1 MTQQWFPKKLNIYE
15 KKLKN
20 GSCHFHIEAKNAN
33 HFFIGIYVK
42 AGSRFEKKE
51 EAGISHFLEH
61 MMFRGSKENPS
72 FLDLAQ
78 KFEAFGGE
86 WNAATGHEHTE
97 YTYLGLSDASIPITQ
112 LFGELLANPLLL
124 NPEKEKQIILREI
137 EDEMN
142 EFDEF
147 LDLDFHSGKLI
158 WKEEG
163 FQSPITGEKT
173 TVVNLGIEHLR
184 AYHSLHY
191 VAENIIICT
200 FGSVDREE
208 IQKTVEDSFHFPQRK
223 NDEFQLKKE
232 EEKKSSELP
241 LLKFVKNTD
250 NQYQVQLNFLAKGEW
265 SNKTSFHALICHI
278 LANGFSSRLSKSL
291 REEKGLVYN
300 VSSYLSSFVDRG
312 FLSINYACTKE
323 HFFLAFLELLLVLKG
338 LKENGITEEELIRA
352 KRQETLE
359 SINLIHDPEAYSFYL
374 ARHKHWNKEL
384 DMEASFKEIESIQ
397 KENIQQEIKD
407 LFQASKTLLVV
418 MGGEELKWE
427 KECKKLIIEYL
438 S

>member
-1 MTQQWFPKKLNIYE
+1 MTQKWLPKKLNIYE

-20 GSCHFHIEAKNAN
+20 GSSHFHIEAKNAN

-42 AGSRFEKKE
+42 VGSRFEKKE

-72 FLDLAQ
+72 FLDLAE

-97 YTYLGLSDASIPITQ
+97 YTYLGLSDASIPITK

-163 FQSPITGEKT
+163 FQSPITGEKKT
-173 TVVNLGIEHLR
+173 LAHLGIEHLR
-184 AYHSLHY
+184 DYHSLHY

-200 FGSVDREE
+200 WGNVDREE
-208 IQKTVEDSFHFPQRK
+208 IQKTVENSFHFPQQK
-223 NDEFQLKKE
+223 NNEFQLRKE
-232 EEKKSSELP
+232 EEKEILEFP
-241 LLKFVKNTD
+241 FLKFVKNTD
-250 NQYQVQLNFLAKGEW
+250 NQYQVQLNFQSQGEW
-265 SNKTSFHALICHI
+265 SPKTSLHALVCHI

-300 VSSYLSSFVDRG
+300 ISSYLSSFVDRG

-323 HFFLAFLELLLVLKG
+323 HFFVAFSELLLVLKE
-338 LKENGITEEELIRA
+338 LKEKGITEEELVRA

-397 KENIQQEIKD
+397 KEMIEKEIND
-407 LFQASKTLLVV
+407 LFQASKALLVV

-427 KECKKLIIEYL
+427 RECKKLITDYL
-438 S
+438 G